1 MSDKIIDQFQLLRQ
15 LLRQV
20 FVELEDLRAEV
31 AQLKNELE
39 DERSD
44 AKTCPVEADTT
55 SDCIVLQSRR
65 TPENP
70 HVIEYRF
77 SDRPN
82 EVFTG
87 LELLLIHR
95 GFSFEQIGRALAA
108 SKEFYDNTK

>member
-1 MSDKIIDQFQLLRQ
+1 MTNKIVDQFQSQSLL
-15 LLRQV
+15 QV
-20 FVELEDLRAEV
+20 FAELDYLRAEV

-39 DERSD
+39 DERTD
-44 AKTCPVEADTT
+44 AKSCQVDVDNT
-55 SDCIVLQSRR
+55 SDCIVLQSRS

-95 GFSFEQIGRALAA
+95 GFSFEQIVRAIAA
-108 SKEFYDNTK
+108 SKEFYEHTK

>member
-1 MSDKIIDQFQLLRQ
+1 MTNKIVDQFQSLL
-15 LLRQV
+15 QV
-20 FVELEDLRAEV
+20 FAELDDLRAEV
-31 AQLKNELE
+31 AQLKKELE
-39 DERSD
+39 DEKTD
-44 AKTCPVEADTT
+44 AKSPQVEAYDT
-55 SDCIVLQSRR
+55 SDCIVLQSRS

-82 EVFTG
+82 EVFLG

-95 GFSFEQIGRALAA
+95 GFSFEQIVRAIAA

>member
-20 FVELEDLRAEV
+20 FAELEDLRAEV

-82 EVFTG
+82 EVFKG
-87 LELLLIHR
+87 LEPLLIHR
-95 GFSFEQIGRALAA
+95 GFSFEEIGRGIIT
-108 SKEFYDNTK
+108 SREFYENTK

>member
-1 MSDKIIDQFQLLRQ
+1 MSDKIIDQFQS
-15 LLRQV
+15 LRQV
-20 FVELEDLRAEV
+20 FAELEDLRAEV
-31 AQLKNELE
+31 ASLKNELE
-39 DERSD
+39 DEKANVKIR
-44 AKTCPVEADTT
+44 PVEADTT
-55 SDCIVLQSRR
+55 RDCIVLQSRR
-65 TPENP
+65 TPENL

-95 GFSFEQIGRALAA
+95 GFTFEQIARAVAA